1 MLVHLSALSAFI
13 YSEPKRE
20 ATDFLLEMPK
30 AATGKTTKS
39 KKATVSVPEVVHVV
53 EPLVEPEPVVEPE
66 PAVPEPEPAVEPAV
80 AKVKKTPGA
89 KRVPKNKQISVVATV
104 SANGDIQGSF
114 SPEPRRPLIAH
125 LPFRTSEVQFQDGP
139 LIYDPRPPVVPQP
152 YDANEDDLFQSG
164 VEHLAAFDDDAKTSV
179 SIQDSGIQAPTTAI
193 STKDPVVEQAPIK
206 AFKTLDMMIEYKV
219 ANETQTLPE
228 SVCAACFWCA
238 GTFEGRPVVLPT
250 KEEYGVYT
258 VYGNFCTVPC
268 SLSYLLNEQVD
279 PQVRWER
286 QALMH
291 RMYKQSEP
299 IQPAP
304 PRESLRFFGGALT
317 HDQFRSII
325 EKRQIRIDSHL
336 PPVISILATLDTKP
350 IDFYETSLRN
360 TTATGAGLEITKP
373 MEAGLRLKRSKPLK
387 DKESTLDAVMNLQVR
402 AKN

>member
-1 MLVHLSALSAFI
+1 
-13 YSEPKRE
+13 
-20 ATDFLLEMPK
+20 MPK
-30 AATGKTTKS
+30 VSAVKAVKS
-39 KKATVSVPEVVHVV
+39 KKAAIVHDSVAEIVPEVV
-53 EPLVEPEPVVEPE
+53 
-66 PAVPEPEPAVEPAV
+66 PAVTPEVVPAVTPEVVPAV
-80 AKVKKTPGA
+80 TPVISLAKVKKAPGA
-89 KRVPKNKQISVVATV
+89 KRVPKNKLISVVATV

-152 YDANEDDLFQSG
+152 YDAMEDDIFQSG
-164 VEHLAAFDDDAKTSV
+164 AEHLAAFDDDAKTSV
-179 SIQDSGIQAPTTAI
+179 SLKDNGSDIATVTAV
-193 STKDPVVEQAPIK
+193 KDQVAEPAPIK

-228 SVCAACFWCA
+228 SVSAACFWCA

-250 KEEYGVYT
+250 KEEHGVYT

-268 SLSYLLNEQVD
+268 SLSYLLIEPID

-291 RMYKQSEP
+291 RMYRQSDP

-317 HDQFRSII
+317 HEQFRFII

-360 TTATGAGLEITKP
+360 TTATGAGLEISKP

>member
-13 YSEPKRE
+13 HSEPKRE

-30 AATGKTTKS
+30 ATTSKTAKS
-39 KKATVSVPEVVHVV
+39 KKASVPIPEVVA
-53 EPLVEPEPVVEPE
+53 PVEPEPVIEEEPVVEPVVEQVVEAE
-66 PAVPEPEPAVEPAV
+66 PIAP

-179 SIQDSGIQAPTTAI
+179 SIQDSANQTPSVAMKEAI
-193 STKDPVVEQAPIK
+193 VEQAPIK

>member
-30 AATGKTTKS
+30 ATTSKTAKS
-39 KKATVSVPEVVHVV
+39 KKASVPIPEVIA
-53 EPLVEPEPVVEPE
+53 PVEPEPVVE
-66 PAVPEPEPAVEPAV
+66 AVIEAEPAVEPAV
-80 AKVKKTPGA
+80 EPTVPAKVKKTPGA

-179 SIQDSGIQAPTTAI
+179 SIHDSGNQTPSVAMKEA
-193 STKDPVVEQAPIK
+193 VVEQAPIK

>member
-179 SIQDSGIQAPTTAI
+179 SIQDSANQTPSVAM
-193 STKDPVVEQAPIK
+193 KEVVVEQAPIK